1 MIYLIILCIVACI
14 VFTTWGI
21 ALNKFSVGVIFME
34 PVMIKSF
41 EVRGGEWKIESV
53 QLDDEN
59 G

>member
-53 QLDDEN
+53 QPDS
-59 G
+59 